1 MIAPRI
7 AKPVIGA
14 IGILFLATAGI
25 AFAQEDVGTVTIGKM
40 EFQKNCAACHG
51 IGGKGDGPFIEF
63 LKQSPPDLTL
73 LSKNNG
79 GVFPQER
86 VYEWIRDPQKI
97 RAHGTDEM
105 PIWGERYSREIIE
118 YYGPDYTGPGSS
130 VRQRILEL
138 VFYLGSIQQKP

>member
-1 MIAPRI
+1 MKTPRI
-7 AKPVIGA
+7 AKPAVWA
-14 IGILFLATAGI
+14 VSLVCLATASV
-25 AFAQEDVGTVTIGKM
+25 AFAQEDLGPESIGKM

-51 IGGKGDGPFIEF
+51 KGGKGDGPLIEF
-63 LKQSPPDLTL
+63 LKQTPPDLTL

-79 GVFPQER
+79 GVFPQEK

-118 YYGPDYTGPGSS
+118 YYGPDYAGPGSS

-138 VFYLGSIQQKP
+138 VFYLGSIQQ